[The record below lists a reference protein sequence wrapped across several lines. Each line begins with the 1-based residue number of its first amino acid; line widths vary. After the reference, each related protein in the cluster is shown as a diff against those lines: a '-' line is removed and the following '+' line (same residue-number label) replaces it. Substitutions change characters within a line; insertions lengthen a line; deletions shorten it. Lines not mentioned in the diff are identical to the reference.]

1 MKRKPRVN
9 VRNAKG
15 IRIEGEGL
23 KKIDPVAL
31 DQFLGNIEKEFGYI
45 PEQLLRNYRTKNNDL
60 MQMDFRPVYK
70 EDFYVSDYPE
80 VEFRDAPQTV

>member
-1 MKRKPRVN
+1 LDLRGETYNADLSPPQQFQTFENPDGTVEKIPMKRKPRVN

-31 DQFLGNIEKEFGYI
+31 D
-45 PEQLLRNYRTKNNDL
+45 
-60 MQMDFRPVYK
+60 
-70 EDFYVSDYPE
+70 
-80 VEFRDAPQTV
+80 